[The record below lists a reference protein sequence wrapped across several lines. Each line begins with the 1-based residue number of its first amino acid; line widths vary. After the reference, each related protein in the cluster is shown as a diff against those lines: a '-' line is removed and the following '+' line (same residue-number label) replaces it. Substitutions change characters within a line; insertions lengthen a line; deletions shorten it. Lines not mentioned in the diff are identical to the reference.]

1 MLDFVMVRL
10 LTKKAMKMEIFS
22 LKISFCPCQGAL
34 IDVVMMIQKK
44 VIYRN
49 ICFISI
55 VKLIMGHF
63 PWVVEIL
70 SLLVIKAGL

>member
-10 LTKKAMKMEIFS
+10 LTKKAMKMGIFP
-22 LKISFCPCQGAL
+22 LKISFRPCQGAL
-34 IDVVMMIQKK
+34 IVVMMIQKK

-70 SLLVIKAGL
+70 SLVVLKAGF

>member
-1 MLDFVMVRL
+1 MVRL

-34 IDVVMMIQKK
+34 IVVMMIQKK

-70 SLLVIKAGL
+70 SLVVLKAGF

>member
-34 IDVVMMIQKK
+34 IVVMMIQKK

-70 SLLVIKAGL
+70 SLVVLKAGF

>member
-22 LKISFCPCQGAL
+22 LKILFCPCQGAL
-34 IDVVMMIQKK
+34 IVVMMIQKK

-70 SLLVIKAGL
+70 SLVVLKAGF